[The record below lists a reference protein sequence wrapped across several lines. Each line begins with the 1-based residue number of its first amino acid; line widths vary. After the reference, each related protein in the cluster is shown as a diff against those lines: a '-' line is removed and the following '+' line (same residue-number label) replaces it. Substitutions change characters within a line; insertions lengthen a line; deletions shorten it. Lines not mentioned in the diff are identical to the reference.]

1 MRETNAVCGLP
12 GCLWASSSG
21 DRLLVAL
28 PYKWDMSQAKVHAS
42 NHLFKPNALLQF
54 FERTWHQS
62 LFLDKGFHTCLGA
75 CTPVAF
81 VTMPAGS
88 SDSLCYDLRHNM
100 SFDDRIQF
108 HLDVLGFQTQ
118 WFPCSWLVL
127 IWTRLALGE
136 SFPSSHLVTGDIAL
150 FPRGAALPVHKI
162 TSSQHNLKPDSSS
175 SCTLSPRFQLW
186 HTSTENVSFCAQS
199 SCSSSSLACL
209 VWCFSGFSLSLPGG
223 KDWRSAGAKPRASQF
238 AQCHAC
244 LSDLWTSGTWVP
256 MKGSTETDLT

>member
-1 MRETNAVCGLP
+1 MWRPAWGQCGMRETNAVCGLP

-21 DRLLVAL
+21 DWLLVAL
-28 PYKWDMSQAKVHAS
+28 PYKWDMSQAKVHAN

-62 LFLDKGFHTCLGA
+62 LFLDKGFHTCLGV

-118 WFPCSWLVL
+118 WFPWSWLVL

-136 SFPSSHLVTGDIAL
+136 SFPSPHLVTGDIAL
-150 FPRGAALPVHKI
+150 FPQRRGLASAQNHEFTTQSETRFI
-162 TSSQHNLKPDSSS
+162 
-175 SCTLSPRFQLW
+175 FQL
-186 HTSTENVSFCAQS
+186 HFVTTIP
-199 SCSSSSLACL
+199 SLTHFNGKRFLLRPVFLFIVFIGLFGL
-209 VWCFSGFSLSLPGG
+209 VLLRIFPFTDISGS
-223 KDWRSAGAKPRASQF
+223 
-238 AQCHAC
+238 
-244 LSDLWTSGTWVP
+244 
-256 MKGSTETDLT
+256 

>member
-1 MRETNAVCGLP
+1 MRETSAVWFTKL
-12 GCLWASSSG
+12 LWASSSG

-108 HLDVLGFQTQ
+108 PPWCSRVPNTMVPLFLAGVDLNTFGFRRVFSFISPCHWRYCPLPQRRGLASAQNHEFTTQ
-118 WFPCSWLVL
+118 SETRFIFQLHFVTTIPSLTHFNGKRFLLRPVFLFIVFIGLFGLVL
-127 IWTRLALGE
+127 LRIFPFSSRGRILLFHMCFGIRISSPFHLATQTTP
-136 SFPSSHLVTGDIAL
+136 F
-150 FPRGAALPVHKI
+150 
-162 TSSQHNLKPDSSS
+162 
-175 SCTLSPRFQLW
+175 
-186 HTSTENVSFCAQS
+186 
-199 SCSSSSLACL
+199 
-209 VWCFSGFSLSLPGG
+209 
-223 KDWRSAGAKPRASQF
+223 
-238 AQCHAC
+238 
-244 LSDLWTSGTWVP
+244 
-256 MKGSTETDLT
+256 

>member
-1 MRETNAVCGLP
+1 MWRPCIRQCGMRETNAVCGLP

-28 PYKWDMSQAKVHAS
+28 PYKWDMSQAKVHAN

-62 LFLDKGFHTCLGA
+62 LFLEKGFHTCLGV

-108 HLDVLGFQTQ
+108 PPWCSRVPNTMVPLILAGVDLNTFGFRRVFSFTSPCHWRYCPLSPEARPCQCTKSRVHNTIWNQIHLPAALCHHDSIFDTLQRKT
-118 WFPCSWLVL
+118 FPSAPSLLVHRLHWLV
-127 IWTRLALGE
+127 WFG
-136 SFPSSHLVTGDIAL
+136 
-150 FPRGAALPVHKI
+150 
-162 TSSQHNLKPDSSS
+162 
-175 SCTLSPRFQLW
+175 
-186 HTSTENVSFCAQS
+186 
-199 SCSSSSLACL
+199 
-209 VWCFSGFSLSLPGG
+209 
-223 KDWRSAGAKPRASQF
+223 ASQDIPF
-238 AQCHAC
+238 HWYFRIVKTNAF
-244 LSDLWTSGTWVP
+244 LT
-256 MKGSTETDLT
+256 TDNRDV